1 MKNGLIFA
9 FITAVFFATLEPGS
23 KLIAKELS
31 PYAITMLRFL
41 IGSAILL
48 PFAAVRLKKTKS
60 RLTVKEVLIYGAL
73 GTVCIFSMIILQFS
87 IKIAESAALC
97 AVIFCSNSVFTIILA
112 ALVLK
117 EKLTI
122 RKAIGAAI
130 CFAGVIVCA
139 DIGGGS
145 GLLAAV
151 LSLLS
156 AVIFSLY
163 TVFSK
168 KFMTNN
174 FGLVSTSVSFFLGSV
189 IWTVGLL
196 IFGTPVFEG
205 VTSSNLWILLYLG
218 IFVTGVGYWSYFE
231 AIKRGGAMTASYAF
245 FIKPVLAPFAVYL
258 INGTNI
264 GANVFVA
271 VLMVVVGSYIASS
284 KKKS

>member
-23 KLIAKELS
+23 KLIAGEMS

-48 PFAAVRLKKTKS
+48 PFAAAKLKKTKN
-60 RLTVKEVLIYGAL
+60 RLTGKEILMYAGFGI
-73 GTVCIFSMIILQFS
+73 VCIFSMIILQFS

-112 ALVLK
+112 ALILK
-117 EKLTI
+117 EKLTTQ
-122 RKAIGAAI
+122 KAIGAII

-139 DIGGGS
+139 DITGGS
-145 GLLAAV
+145 GFLAAV

-163 TVFSK
+163 TVLSK

-174 FGLVSTSVSFFLGSV
+174 FGLVSTSLSFFLGSL
-189 IWTVGLL
+189 IWTIGLI
-196 IFGTPVFEG
+196 IFKVPVVEG
-205 VTSSNLWILLYLG
+205 VTASNIWILLYLG
-218 IFVTGVGYWSYFE
+218 IFVTGIGYWSYFE

-245 FIKPVLAPFAVYL
+245 FIKPVLAPFAVFL
-258 INGTNI
+258 INGTEI
-264 GANVFVA
+264 GVNVLIA
-271 VLMVVVGSYIASS
+271 VLMVVLGSYIASS